1 MPSHGSIEGKSCLAA
16 TNPAFT
22 LPKPKSGLM
31 DTCRKSTCF
40 AAGID
45 IGSTSH
51 FCLLFLKKLDEQPV
65 RSFGCF
71 TEELEAMADWLA
83 KTGITT
89 IVMEST
95 GVYWIP
101 AYEILDSRGFEV
113 NLVNAR
119 HVKNV
124 HDRKSDVLDCQWL
137 LELHTYGLLKAA
149 FRPDEQICALR
160 SYRLKRDTLVDCRA
174 AHIQHMQRALRQMN
188 LLLDN
193 VVNDITGKTGMSINR
208 AILKGQRDPVELA
221 KYRDNRCKKVPNLK
235 IAKSLKGNYREEHM
249 FALRQAVELY
259 DVYDEKIRAC
269 DKALAKKLDTFDSK
283 PDTTACQ
290 NTSGKSSKK
299 RKSRC
304 APDFDVRSE
313 LVRITGVD
321 LTEID
326 GLDENTALKLVS
338 EKGHDMNSWP
348 SSKQFVSWLGL
359 CPGTKISGG
368 KVLGRK
374 SKRITSIAASAF
386 RMAAYGLANSKSA
399 LGAYYRK
406 MRSRLGAPKAITA
419 TAHKLARLYYS
430 MLKNGSQF
438 VDEGQEQY
446 EQKYRNRVLKN
457 LKQRTKGT
465 TEVSACISRSVTANR
480 D

>member
-1 MPSHGSIEGKSCLAA
+1 MSRRNTSNLHSAKAKKRIDGHLQKINL
-16 TNPAFT
+16 
-22 LPKPKSGLM
+22 
-31 DTCRKSTCF
+31 F

-51 FCLLFLKKLDEQPV
+51 FVAVPEELDEQPV
-65 RSFGCF
+65 RSFSCF
-71 TEELEAMADWLA
+71 TEELEAMADWLE

-89 IVMEST
+89 VVMEST

-101 AYEILDSRGFEV
+101 AYEILESRGFDV

-124 HDRKSDVLDCQWL
+124 AGRKSDVLDCQWL

-160 SYRLKRDTLVDCRA
+160 SYRRQRDTLVDCRA
-174 AHIQHMQRALRQMN
+174 AHIQHMQKALRQMN

-193 VVNDITGKTGMSINR
+193 VVNDITGKTGMSIIR

-221 KYRDNRCKKVPNLK
+221 KYRDNRCKKSEAE
-235 IAKSLKGNYREEHM
+235 IAKSLKGHYREEHV
-249 FALRQAVELY
+249 FALKQAVELY

-269 DKALAKKLDTFDSK
+269 DKALAKKLATFDSE
-283 PDTTACQ
+283 PDTTVHRQ
-290 NTSGKSSKK
+290 TSDKPSKK

-326 GLDENTALKLVS
+326 GFDENTVLKLVS
-338 EKGHDMNSWP
+338 ETGHDMSPWP
-348 SSKQFVSWLGL
+348 SSKQFASWLGL

-374 SKRITSIAASAF
+374 SKRIPSIAASAF

-399 LGAYYRK
+399 LGAYYRR

-430 MLKNGSQF
+430 MLKYGSQY

-446 EQKYRNRVLKN
+446 EQKYRSKVLKN
-457 LKQRTKGT
+457 LKQRAKDMGFTLTPIEPADQTG
-465 TEVSACISRSVTANR
+465 
-480 D
+480 